1 MRLWVAEIDQHAVAH
16 VFGNKPVERG
26 DSFADR
32 AVIGGD
38 YLAQVFGVEPC
49 REFGRADQIAEHH
62 RQLPA
67 LGFGSH
73 RGIGGRGGW
82 DLGAEC
88 GNRGEQSAPVPDEGD
103 AEVPQVVG
111 GQLRQHRGVDRV
123 VAKPRFVLLQAET
136 VEPGCDVHPRLPAA
150 VTCRAALTLQE
161 DYRSRA
167 RNERGWSPSSHA
179 PIAAFVDWLVAEAAV
194 IGL

>member
-1 MRLWVAEIDQHAVAH
+1 LQTGSEVRRLADDRLFLRRAFTNQIADHHEPGGNTNAGLQPNGADIEAADRVDDTQPGANRPLRIVFMRLWVAEIDQHAVAH

-73 RGIGGRGGW
+73 RGIGGERW
-82 DLGAEC
+82 LGS
-88 GNRGEQSAPVPDEGD
+88 RRRVRQS
-103 AEVPQVVG
+103 
-111 GQLRQHRGVDRV
+111 R
-123 VAKPRFVLLQAET
+123 
-136 VEPGCDVHPRLPAA
+136 
-150 VTCRAALTLQE
+150 RAICAG
-161 DYRSRA
+161 A
-167 RNERGWSPSSHA
+167 R
-179 PIAAFVDWLVAEAAV
+179 
-194 IGL
+194 

>member
-1 MRLWVAEIDQHAVAH
+1 MTSRRSSGSRRAE
-16 VFGNKPVERG
+16 
-26 DSFADR
+26 SS
-32 AVIGGD
+32 
-38 YLAQVFGVEPC
+38 VEPTRSQNITVSC
-49 REFGRADQIAEHH
+49 RRSASARTGA
-62 RQLPA
+62 
-67 LGFGSH
+67 S
-73 RGIGGRGGW
+73 GGRGGW